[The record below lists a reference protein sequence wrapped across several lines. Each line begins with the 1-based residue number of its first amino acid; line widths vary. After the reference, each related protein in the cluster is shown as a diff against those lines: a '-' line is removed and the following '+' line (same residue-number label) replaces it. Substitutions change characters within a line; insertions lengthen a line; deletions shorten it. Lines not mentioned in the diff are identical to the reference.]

1 MTFTS
6 FEPTRNVQDFHLA
19 AFAYY
24 DGLDVIDQ
32 LKPGTPVQL
41 VGEPSN
47 PHDSEAVAIFYQ
59 GTKLGYIP
67 SDKNSLISRLIY
79 FGHGDILEARIQM
92 SNTENH
98 PDRQF
103 RVVVKL
109 KDNRKNGGSLSTVVG
124 R

>member
-47 PHDSEAVAIFYQ
+47 PHDSEAVA
-59 GTKLGYIP
+59 
-67 SDKNSLISRLIY
+67 
-79 FGHGDILEARIQM
+79 
-92 SNTENH
+92 
-98 PDRQF
+98 
-103 RVVVKL
+103 
-109 KDNRKNGGSLSTVVG
+109 
-124 R
+124 

>member
-1 MTFTS
+1 MIFTS

-109 KDNRKNGGSLSTVVG
+109 KDNRKNDS

>member
-1 MTFTS
+1 MTFAT
-6 FEPTRNVQDFHLA
+6 FEPSRNIADFHLA

-41 VGEPSN
+41 IGEPSN
-47 PHDSEAVAIFYQ
+47 PHDAEAVVISYE
-59 GTKLGYIP
+59 GTKLGYVP
-67 SDKNSLISRLIY
+67 TNKNSLISRLIY

-109 KDNRKNGGSLSTVVG
+109 KDNRKKD
-124 R
+124 

>member
-1 MTFTS
+1 M
-6 FEPTRNVQDFHLA
+6 
-19 AFAYY
+19 
-24 DGLDVIDQ
+24 
-32 LKPGTPVQL
+32 
-41 VGEPSN
+41 EPSN

-109 KDNRKNGGSLSTVVG
+109 
-124 R
+124 

>member
-1 MTFTS
+1 M
-6 FEPTRNVQDFHLA
+6 
-19 AFAYY
+19 
-24 DGLDVIDQ
+24 IDQ
-32 LKPGTPVQL
+32 LKPGTPVEL

-59 GTKLGYIP
+59 GTKLGYIS

-109 KDNRKNGGSLSTVVG
+109 KDNR
-124 R
+124 RQ

>member
-1 MTFTS
+1 M
-6 FEPTRNVQDFHLA
+6 
-19 AFAYY
+19 
-24 DGLDVIDQ
+24 
-32 LKPGTPVQL
+32 
-41 VGEPSN
+41 
-47 PHDSEAVAIFYQ
+47 FYQ

-109 KDNRKNGGSLSTVVG
+109 KDNRKNG
-124 R
+124 

>member
-67 SDKNSLISRLIY
+67 SDKNSLISQSVNLFWTRRY
-79 FGHGDILEARIQM
+79 SRSTYSDVQY
-92 SNTENH
+92 
-98 PDRQF
+98 
-103 RVVVKL
+103 
-109 KDNRKNGGSLSTVVG
+109 RKSS
-124 R
+124 